1 LRRQSTEIDSDTIER
16 IRNRLAESLPV
27 AMLPSDYAA
36 YKTLPRDKSGA
47 LDRQA
52 LLRLRPGGAVAKDMQ
67 ASGDIEIRL
76 INMWQSMLKVP
87 VIAVTD
93 NFFEMGGHSLLAARM
108 LTQIENTFGR
118 RIPLATLFAAPT
130 IHELARVLAQPDAR
144 AFDFRQMVKLQPN
157 GSKPPLIAIN
167 NTGNYYLLAKYLGPD
182 QPVISLQV
190 FDPST
195 KGAQMPQT
203 LEEVAAEYVQLI
215 RRVQPNGP
223 YNLMGWCV
231 AGALSFE
238 IARQLDGAKQKV
250 AHVFLMD
257 SWIPRYIDR
266 LPPLRRFISDSSLR
280 LQLTWQD
287 WGKARTVGDFVNNR
301 MSVQKLKRLW
311 SRLTRQKRYAN
322 GADTAQQ
329 TSEDYDRWLLSYLQG
344 LTTKYEPGSYGGVV
358 TLFRS
363 QKEPTGLF
371 FDPEAGWRRF
381 TTAGVKLHMVTGDHL
396 TMFQSK
402 GAEEMAE
409 IIGALID
416 RERG

>member
-1 LRRQSTEIDSDTIER
+1 
-16 IRNRLAESLPV
+16 LA
-27 AMLPSDYAA
+27 
-36 YKTLPRDKSGA
+36 K
-47 LDRQA
+47 
-52 LLRLRPGGAVAKDMQ
+52 
-67 ASGDIEIRL
+67 
-76 INMWQSMLKVP
+76 
-87 VIAVTD
+87 
-93 NFFEMGGHSLLAARM
+93 
-108 LTQIENTFGR
+108 
-118 RIPLATLFAAPT
+118 
-130 IHELARVLAQPDAR
+130 VLAQPDTR

-182 QPVISLQV
+182 QPFISLQV

-238 IARQLDGAKQKV
+238 IARQLANAQQKV
-250 AHVFLMD
+250 AQLFLMD

-266 LPPLRRFISDSSLR
+266 QPPVRRFVADLSLR
-280 LQLTWQD
+280 WQLTWQD
-287 WGKARTVGDFVNNR
+287 WRKARSVGEFISNR

-311 SRLTRQKRYAN
+311 SRLSRQKRYAN
-322 GADTAQQ
+322 GEDTVQQ
-329 TSEDYDRWLLSYLQG
+329 TSEDYDRWLLTYLQG
-344 LTTKYEPGSYGGVV
+344 LTTKYEPGSYGGIV

-363 QKEPTGLF
+363 KKEPTGLL
-371 FDPEAGWRRF
+371 FDPEAGWGRF
-381 TTAGVKLHMVTGDHL
+381 TTAGVTLHMVTGDHL
-396 TMFQSK
+396 TMFQHK

-409 IIGALID
+409 IIGTLID
-416 RERG
+416 RESA